1 MSISAK
7 RKNRKLRVACYVRVS
22 HDEQVRH
29 GFSLAAQRESLQKW
43 IKENGHSCAGWY
55 VDEGVTARK
64 KLKNRRELQ
73 RLLGDIQ
80 CGGIDLI
87 IFIKLDRYFRSVAEY
102 HETQKILE
110 FYNTDW
116 KAIEEDYDTTTTDGR
131 FKINIM
137 LSIAEQEADRTSD
150 RIKFTNAHKIKKKQ
164 PIFGEQPVGYKIGTN
179 ENGEKRIVKDEAA
192 APAVAAVFEHFLQ
205 YQSISST
212 VHYINR
218 VFGYGMH
225 YRTVK
230 KILTNTYYFGHYR
243 GTDDYCPAYID
254 KATSDK
260 IRHLVKNRNVK
271 TPQSRRVYLFSGL
284 AICPECG
291 NKLGSSF
298 TTKGGKNY
306 LNYKCPRAH
315 QHRRCNYSRTLAE
328 NKLEAWLLEKVK
340 PMLKNHIADIEI
352 EKPAA
357 APVGD
362 RSEILAEM
370 ERLSYMF
377 QKNRISMQDYD
388 AKYSALEI
396 KLEKLDAAA
405 PAPVDVSALR
415 AFLDSDILELYAGL
429 SREDKRAAWRQIID
443 KIIVDRNGDHTVIF
457 L

>member
-43 IKENGHSCAGWY
+43 IKENGHACAGWY

-73 RLLGDIQ
+73 RLLGDVRR
-80 CGGIDLI
+80 GGIDLI

-164 PIFGEQPVGYKIGTN
+164 PIFGEQPVGYKIGIN
-179 ENGEKRIVKDEAA
+179 ENGEKRIIKDDSA
-192 APAVAAVFEHFLQ
+192 APAVAAIFEHFLQ
-205 YQSISST
+205 YNSISGA
-212 VHYINR
+212 VQYINR
-218 VFGYGMH
+218 DFKHPMH

-243 GTDDYCPAYID
+243 GIDDYCPAYID
-254 KATSDK
+254 KKTFDK
-260 IRHLVKNRNVK
+260 IQHLVKKRNVK
-271 TPQSRRVYLFSGL
+271 TPQSRRVYLFTGL
-284 AICPECG
+284 AVCPECG

-315 QHRRCNYSRTLAE
+315 QHRRCDFSRVFSE
-328 NKLEAWLLEKVK
+328 NKLETWLLEKIK
-340 PMLKNHIADIEI
+340 PMLKNHIAEIEI

-362 RSEILAEM
+362 RSEIVAEM
-370 ERLSYMF
+370 ERLNYMF
-377 QKNRISMQDYD
+377 RKNRIPLEEYEKDYT
-388 AKYSALEI
+388 KLET
-396 KLEKLDAAA
+396 KLEKLDAAV
-405 PAPVDVSALR
+405 PVPVDVSALR
-415 AFLDSDILELYAGL
+415 AFLDSDILDLYEGL

>member
-43 IKENGHSCAGWY
+43 INDNGHSCAGWY

-80 CGGIDLI
+80 RGGIDLI

-110 FYNTDW
+110 FYNTGW

-164 PIFGEQPVGYKIGTN
+164 PIFGEQPVGYKIGVN
-179 ENGEKRIVKDEAA
+179 ENGDKRVVIDEAA
-192 APAVAAVFEHFLQ
+192 APAVSAVFEHFLQ
-205 YQSISST
+205 YNSISGA
-212 VHYINR
+212 VQYMNR
-218 VFGYGMH
+218 VFGYPMH

-230 KILTNTYYFGHYR
+230 KILTNSYYFGQYR
-243 GTDDYCPAYID
+243 GIDDYCPAYID
-254 KATSDK
+254 KNTFDK
-260 IRHLVKNRNVK
+260 IQHLVKNRNVK
-271 TPQSRRVYLFSGL
+271 TPQSRRVYLFTGL
-284 AICPECG
+284 AVCPECG
-291 NKLGSSF
+291 NNMGSSF

-315 QHRRCNYSRTLAE
+315 QHKRCDFSRVFSE
-328 NKLEAWLLEKVK
+328 NKLEAWLLNKIK
-340 PMLKNHIADIEI
+340 PMLKNHIAEIEI
-352 EKPAA
+352 DKPAV

-362 RSEILAEM
+362 RAEIVAEM

-377 QKNRISMQDYD
+377 EKNRITMQDYD
-388 AKYSALEI
+388 NKYTALEV

-415 AFLDSDILELYAGL
+415 AFLDSDILDLYAGL